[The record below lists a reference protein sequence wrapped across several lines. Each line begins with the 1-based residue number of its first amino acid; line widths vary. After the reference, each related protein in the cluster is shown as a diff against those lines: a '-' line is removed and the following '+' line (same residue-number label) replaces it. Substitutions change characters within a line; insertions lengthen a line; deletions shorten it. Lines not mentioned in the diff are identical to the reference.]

1 MNDKIKGWYKRH
13 KNLVIKEGWSKE
25 EYDYILD
32 NIINEKIETID
43 ELIPNLN
50 NKNIYDLVDL
60 LQGELKIGNKKTD
73 VILHCAYCKKQII
86 RNMNEIHKKRVYCNM
101 ECRNKYKSKYRNSS
115 WEK

>member
-60 LQGELKIGNKKTD
+60 LQGELKIGNKRMNAGMRNT
-73 VILHCAYCKKQII
+73 IIKKDKEVM
-86 RNMNEIHKKRVYCNM
+86 RRMLEESCVSR
-101 ECRNKYKSKYRNSS
+101 
-115 WEK
+115 